1 MSYQGELRSYIAR
14 IRQRLQIHA
23 GVRGVAIFFA
33 TALVMTLVLVL
44 LLNHYAF
51 PHAGTTQARAL
62 LLALLVVVA
71 CAGIA
76 WPLWRMTASRAIA
89 NVEASHPEL
98 EDRLTT
104 FHQREEETNP
114 FVELLAADTLAKT
127 EYVKPQTVVPVS
139 TLAMFAGAGA
149 GCVVALLW
157 MIFAAPG
164 YVGYGASLLWR
175 GERKAVQ
182 PLYGI
187 AVQPGDVTVRR
198 NSDQLITAEVTN
210 LHPER
215 VELLARFHSSNGWEP
230 VVMQAIPSAAG
241 NASYQF
247 TFTGLPEDVEYYVTA
262 GPLTSEHH
270 TVRVA
275 DLAAVKSVK
284 VTYHYPA
291 WTGLKTESQE
301 HAGDLRAIEGTQAEL
316 QIEMDRPLKDG
327 NLSLDDGRTIHLESV
342 EGNRY
347 KGTIAM
353 AKDGAYHVAGTADGK
368 PVRLSEDYFIATDK
382 AESPQIAIE
391 KPGRDYRASPI
402 EEVTVGVKG
411 GAQFGLRD
419 MHLHYSV
426 NGGPDKDIAMLNK
439 PGARDADGKYTLRL
453 EDFKLQ
459 PGDLVSLYATARDG
473 HAESRTDI
481 SFIQA
486 DPFEREFSQSQQGGG
501 GGGGGGG
508 QQGGNQTDISRRQK
522 ELIEQTWKQIN
533 DKTATEKS
541 AKAQGDFLSGAQIK
555 LRDQVNAL
563 SVRVNSRDLSE
574 ANEEFT
580 TFDKAMQEA
589 AKNMLP
595 ASEKLSVTKWQDA
608 LTSEQKALQA
618 LLRAEA
624 TFRQIQVAFGQQGGG
639 GGGGG
644 NSTGR
649 DLASLFDLE
658 MDTEKNQY
666 ETARTSSPQE
676 EHQKQVEDALAKLDA
691 LAKRQEELAQ
701 QQKNPQQ
708 AFQERWQQEM
718 LRREAEQLQR
728 QMEQLAQNN
737 QNGQQGQSQSGQQG
751 QSSSQAGQSSQRGQQ
766 GGQQNGQGS
775 SSSGSSGQQQ
785 GRGSSSGS
793 QSSTDQRIEQALNRV
808 RSASDAMKRAGTPG
822 ASGSSAEAQRQAA
835 ERLREATGMLG
846 GAQQSL
852 AGNRMGQLS
861 READRI
867 QQEEKAQAQRIDDF
881 TKQTQNRDFNTQD
894 FQNRMRQ
901 RNQLAGDRQ
910 QLSDSL
916 SKLQKNMRDAAS
928 GMAANQPDAA
938 KKVRDALSE
947 MDNSDLDNRMQRSAD
962 WLRTGVNPNSN
973 GTEKGIADG
982 LSKLSSQLRA
992 ASGAVGSGNGQRPQ
1006 DAGKPDQNAA
1016 LGQVARLRSELQ
1028 AMQASRQG
1036 NGLNR
1041 GDGGQQ
1047 GNGQQNR
1054 NGQQNG
1060 NGQQGQGQQQGQGSQ
1075 QGNGSQQGRGG
1086 QQSSGSQQGG
1096 GSQSAQ
1102 SGGGQGSNGQMAGN
1116 RNGGALT
1123 RGNGRD
1129 GATDDRGGQLGDL
1142 GNRVNGG
1149 GGGRGTVFGGANT
1162 GNNTYAA
1169 GGTPFGAKD
1178 TSDNPAD
1185 TERNF
1190 QQSLRQLQALRGM
1203 VQGDP
1208 QAQKDLAELTRQMQN
1223 LDPKRFP
1230 GNPAMV
1236 EQMHSEVLRT
1246 VDRLELQLQR
1256 SGDTTAHTGAPQ
1268 TIPAGYSDSV
1278 ADYYRRLSKNST
1290 R

>member
-14 IRQRLQIHA
+14 IRQRLQLHA
-23 GVRGVAIFFA
+23 GVRGVAIFLA
-33 TALVMTLVLVL
+33 TALMMTLVLVL

-51 PHAGTTQARAL
+51 PHAGTVQARVV
-62 LLALLVVVA
+62 LLVVLVVAA

-89 NVEASHPEL
+89 HVETVHPEL

-104 FHQREEETNP
+104 FHQREEASNA
-114 FVELLAADTLAKT
+114 FVELLAADTLSKT
-127 EYVKPQTVVPVS
+127 EYVEPHSVVPAT
-139 TLAMFAGAGA
+139 TLAMFAGAGTA
-149 GCVVALLW
+149 CVVVLLW

-175 GERKAVQ
+175 GERKAAQ
-182 PLYGI
+182 PLYAI

-198 NSDQLITAEVTN
+198 NSDQLITAEITN

-215 VELLARFHSSNGWEP
+215 VELFARFHSSNGWEP
-230 VVMQAIPSAAG
+230 VAMQAIPSATG

-284 VTYHYPA
+284 VTYHYPS
-291 WTGLKTESQE
+291 WTGLKTETQE

-316 QIEMDRPLKDG
+316 QIEMDRTLKDG
-327 NLSLDDGRTIHLESV
+327 NLSLDDGRTIHLEPV
-342 EGNRY
+342 ERNRY

-368 PVRLSEDYFIATDK
+368 QVRLSEDYFIATDK
-382 AESPQIAIE
+382 AEPPQIAIE

-402 EEVTVGVKG
+402 EEVTIGVKG

-439 PGARDADGKYTLRL
+439 PGAHDADGKYTLRL

-589 AKNMLP
+589 AKNMQP

-608 LTSEQKALQA
+608 LVSEQKALQA

-658 MDTEKNQY
+658 LDTEKNQY

-737 QNGQQGQSQSGQQG
+737 QNGQQGSSQSGQQG
-751 QSSSQAGQSSQRGQQ
+751 QSSSQSGQSSSQRGQQ
-766 GGQQNGQGS
+766 GGQQSGQDS
-775 SSSGSSGQQQ
+775 SSNGQQQ
-785 GRGSSSGS
+785 ARDGSSGS
-793 QSSTDQRIEQALNRV
+793 QPSTDQRIEQALNRV

-822 ASGSSAEAQRQAA
+822 ANSNSAEAQQQAA
-835 ERLREATGMLG
+835 QRLREATGLLG
-846 GAQQSL
+846 GAQQNL

-881 TKQTQNRDFNTQD
+881 TKQTQNRNFNPQD
-894 FQNRMRQ
+894 IQNFMRQ

-910 QLSDSL
+910 ELSDSL
-916 SKLQKNMRDAAS
+916 SKLQKNMREAAS

-947 MDNSDLDNRMQRSAD
+947 MDNSDLDNRVQRSAD
-962 WLRTGVNPNSN
+962 WLRSGINPNGN

-982 LSKLSSQLRA
+982 LSKLSQQLHA
-992 ASGAVGSGNGQRPQ
+992 ASGAVGSGNGQRQQ
-1006 DAGKPDQNAA
+1006 DAGKQDPTAA

-1041 GDGGQQ
+1041 GNSGQQGNDSQSRNGQQ
-1047 GNGQQNR
+1047 GNGQ
-1054 NGQQNG
+1054 
-1060 NGQQGQGQQQGQGSQ
+1060 
-1075 QGNGSQQGRGG
+1075 GSQQGRGG
-1086 QQSSGSQQGG
+1086 QQSSGQQGG
-1096 GSQSAQ
+1096 GAQ
-1102 SGGGQGSNGQMAGN
+1102 SGQNGGGQNGNAQTAGN

-1129 GATDDRGGQLGDL
+1129 GATDDRGGQMGDL
-1142 GNRVNGG
+1142 GNRMNAGG
-1149 GGGRGTVFGGANT
+1149 GNNGTVFGGTNT

-1246 VDRLELQLQR
+1246 VDRLELELQR
-1256 SGDTTAHTGAPQ
+1256 GGETTAHTGTPQ

-1278 ADYYRRLSKNST
+1278 ADYYRRLSKNGN

>member
-1 MSYQGELRSYIAR
+1 MSYQGDLRKYIAR
-14 IRQRLQIHA
+14 IRQRLQMRA
-23 GVRGVAIFFA
+23 SVRGATIFFA
-33 TALVMTLVLVL
+33 TALAMTLALVL
-44 LLNHYAF
+44 LLNHFAF
-51 PHAGTTQARAL
+51 PHDGTVQARVVLLSVL
-62 LLALLVVVA
+62 LLVA
-71 CAGIA
+71 GGGIA
-76 WPLWRMTASRAIA
+76 WPLWRLTITRAIA
-89 NVEASHPEL
+89 GVEAKHSEL

-104 FHQREEETNP
+104 FHQREEESNP
-114 FVELLAADTLAKT
+114 FVELLAADTLART
-127 EYVKPQTVVPVS
+127 HDVPPQKIVPF
-139 TLAMFAGAGA
+139 TTFALLGGAGIV
-149 GCVVALLW
+149 CVAVLLW

-182 PLYGI
+182 PLYAI

-215 VELLARFHSSNGWEP
+215 VELFARFHSSSGWEP
-230 VVMQAIPSAAG
+230 VTMQSIPSATG
-241 NASYQF
+241 NAHYQF
-247 TFTGLPEDVEYYVTA
+247 TFTALSEDVEYYVTA

-275 DLAAVKSVK
+275 DLASVKSAQ

-291 WTGLKTESQE
+291 WTGLKTETQE

-316 QIEMDRPLKDG
+316 QIEMDRPLTDG
-327 NLSLDDGRTIHLESV
+327 NLSLDDGHTIHLQQV
-342 EGNRY
+342 EGNHY
-347 KGTIAM
+347 KGTITM
-353 AKDGAYHVAGTADGK
+353 AKDGAYHVAGSADGK

-382 AESPQIAIE
+382 AEPPQIAIE

-402 EEVTVGVKG
+402 EEITIGVKG
-411 GAQFGLRD
+411 SAQFGLRD

-426 NGGPDKDIAMLNK
+426 NGGADKDIAMLNK

-459 PGDLVSLYATARDG
+459 PGDLVSLYATAKDG
-473 HAESRTDI
+473 HAEAKTDI

-501 GGGGGGG
+501 GGGGGG
-508 QQGGNQTDISRRQK
+508 QQGGQTDISRRQK

-533 DKTATEKS
+533 DKTATEKT
-541 AKAQGDFLSGAQIK
+541 ARAQGDFLSGAQAK

-563 SVRVNSRDLSE
+563 SVRVNSRDLSD

-580 TFDKAMQEA
+580 SFDKDMQEA

-595 ASEKLSVTKWQDA
+595 ASEKLAVTKWQDA
-608 LTSEQKALQA
+608 LTNEQKALQA

-639 GGGGG
+639 GGGGS
-644 NSTGR
+644 STGR

-658 MDTEKNQY
+658 LDTEKNQY

-676 EHQKQVEDALAKLDA
+676 EHQKQVDDALAKLDA

-728 QMEQLAQNN
+728 QMEQLAQND
-737 QNGQQGQSQSGQQG
+737 QNGQQSSSQSGQQG
-751 QSSSQAGQSSQRGQQ
+751 QSSSQQ
-766 GGQQNGQGS
+766 GGQQSS
-775 SSSGSSGQQQ
+775 SSSGSSGQQSSQ
-785 GRGSSSGS
+785 ARNGSSGS
-793 QSSTDQRIEQALNRV
+793 QQSADQRIEQALSRV
-808 RSASDAMKRAGTPG
+808 RSASDAMKRAGTQG
-822 ASGSSAEAQRQAA
+822 ANGSSAEAQRQAA
-835 ERLREATGMLG
+835 ERLREATGLMG

-867 QQEEKAQAQRIDDF
+867 QQEEKAQAGRIDDF
-881 TKQTQNRDFNTQD
+881 SKQTQNRTFNPQEI
-894 FQNRMRQ
+894 QNLLKQ
-901 RNQLAGDRQ
+901 RNQMAADRQ

-916 SKLQKNMRDAAS
+916 SKLQKNMREAAS
-928 GMAANQPDAA
+928 GMAPNQPDAA

-962 WLRTGVNPNSN
+962 WLRSGVNPNSN

-982 LSKLSSQLRA
+982 LSKLSQQLHA
-992 ASGAVGSGNGQRPQ
+992 ASGAVGSGNGQRMG
-1006 DAGKPDQNAA
+1006 DAGKPDHTAA

-1028 AMQASRQG
+1028 AMQSARQG
-1036 NGLNR
+1036 NGANR
-1041 GDGGQQ
+1041 DGASQ
-1047 GNGQQNR
+1047 R
-1054 NGQQNG
+1054 N
-1060 NGQQGQGQQQGQGSQ
+1060 GQGQQP
-1075 QGNGSQQGRGG
+1075 GNGSQQGRSG
-1086 QQSSGSQQGG
+1086 QQQGG
-1096 GSQSAQ
+1096 APGGGSSQGAQSAQ
-1102 SGGGQGSNGQMAGN
+1102 GGNSRGGNAQMAGN
-1116 RNGGALT
+1116 RNSGALA
-1123 RGNGRD
+1123 RGGDRN
-1129 GATDDRGGQLGDL
+1129 GATDDRDGRMDDV
-1142 GNRVNGG
+1142 GNRVNAGG
-1149 GGGRGTVFGGANT
+1149 GSGGTVFGGENT

-1169 GGTPFGAKD
+1169 GGTAFGAKG
-1178 TSDNPAD
+1178 TADNPAD
-1185 TERNF
+1185 TERTF
-1190 QQSLRQLQALRGM
+1190 QQSLRQLQALRGI
-1203 VQGDP
+1203 VKDDP

-1223 LDPKRFP
+1223 LDPRRFP

-1236 EQMHSEVLRT
+1236 EQMHSEVLRS

-1256 SGDTTAHTGAPQ
+1256 GGDTTAHTGTPQ
-1268 TIPAGYSDSV
+1268 TVPAGYGDSV
-1278 ADYYRRLSKNST
+1278 ADYYRRLSKNSS

>member
-14 IRQRLQIHA
+14 IQQRLQVRA

-51 PHAGTTQARAL
+51 PHAGTVQSRAV
-62 LLALLVVVA
+62 LLAVLVVVA

-89 NVEASHPEL
+89 SVEASHPEL

-104 FHQREEETNP
+104 FRQREEEANP
-114 FVELLAADTLAKT
+114 FVELLAADTLTRT
-127 EYVKPQTVVPVS
+127 ENVEPHSVVSAS
-139 TLAMFAGAGA
+139 TLAMFAGAGVA
-149 GCVVALLW
+149 CLAALLW

-182 PLYGI
+182 PLYAI

-215 VELLARFHSSNGWEP
+215 VELFARFHSSNGWEP
-230 VVMQAIPSAAG
+230 VAMQAIPSATG

-291 WTGLKTESQE
+291 WTGLKTETQE

-327 NLSLDDGRTIHLESV
+327 NLSLDDGRTIHLQPV

-382 AESPQIAIE
+382 AEPPQIAIE

-402 EEVTVGVKG
+402 EEVTIGVKG

-426 NGGPDKDIAMLNK
+426 NGGPDKDIAILNK

-453 EDFKLQ
+453 EDFKMQ
-459 PGDLVSLYATARDG
+459 PGDLISLYATARDG

-501 GGGGGGG
+501 GGGGGG
-508 QQGGNQTDISRRQK
+508 QQGSNQTDISRRQK

-533 DKTATEKS
+533 DKTATEKT
-541 AKAQGDFLSGAQIK
+541 AKAQGDFLSGAQSK

-595 ASEKLSVTKWQDA
+595 ASEKLAVTKWQGA
-608 LTSEQKALQA
+608 LASEQKALQA

-658 MDTEKNQY
+658 LDTEKNQY

-728 QMEQLAQNN
+728 QMEQIAQNN
-737 QNGQQGQSQSGQQG
+737 QNGQQGSSQSGQQG
-751 QSSSQAGQSSQRGQQ
+751 QSSSQGGQSSSQRGQQ
-766 GGQQNGQGS
+766 GSQQNGQGTSSSGNNGQQQARS
-775 SSSGSSGQQQ
+775 SSSGSQ
-785 GRGSSSGS
+785 GSA
-793 QSSTDQRIEQALNRV
+793 DQRIEQALNRV
-808 RSASDAMKRAGTPG
+808 RSASDAMKRAGAPG
-822 ASGSSAEAQRQAA
+822 ANSSSAEAQRQAA
-835 ERLREATGMLG
+835 ERLREATGLLG
-846 GAQQSL
+846 GAQQNL

-867 QQEEKAQAQRIDDF
+867 QQEEKAQAQRVDDF
-881 TKQTQNRDFNTQD
+881 TKQTQNHSFNPQD
-894 FQNRMRQ
+894 IQNFMRQ
-901 RNQLAGDRQ
+901 RNQLASDRQ
-910 QLSDSL
+910 ELSDSL

-928 GMAANQPDAA
+928 GMASNQPDAA

-962 WLRTGVNPNSN
+962 WLRSGINPNSN

-982 LSKLSSQLRA
+982 LSKLSQQLHA
-992 ASGAVGSGNGQRPQ
+992 ASGAVGSGNGQRTG
-1006 DAGKPDQNAA
+1006 DAGKPDQTAA
-1016 LGQVARLRSELQ
+1016 LGQVARLRSQLQ

-1041 GDGGQQ
+1041 GGSGQQ
-1047 GNGQQNR
+1047 GNDSQNR
-1054 NGQQNG
+1054 
-1060 NGQQGQGQQQGQGSQ
+1060 NGQQGQGQQQG
-1075 QGNGSQQGRGG
+1075 N
-1086 QQSSGSQQGG
+1086 GSQQGG
-1096 GSQSAQ
+1096 GAQ
-1102 SGGGQGSNGQMAGN
+1102 SGQNGGGQSGNAQTAGN
-1116 RNGGALT
+1116 RSGGALT
-1123 RGNGRD
+1123 RGNSRD

-1142 GNRVNGG
+1142 GNRVNAGG
-1149 GGGRGTVFGGANT
+1149 GNRGTVFGGVNT
-1162 GNNTYAA
+1162 GNNTYAG
-1169 GGTPFGAKD
+1169 GGTAVGAKD

-1203 VQGDP
+1203 VRDDP

-1236 EQMHSEVLRT
+1236 EQMHSDVLRT
-1246 VDRLELQLQR
+1246 VDRLELELQR
-1256 SGDTTAHTGAPQ
+1256 SGETTAHTGTPQ

-1278 ADYYRRLSKNST
+1278 ADYYRRLSKNSS

>member
-14 IRQRLQIHA
+14 IRQRLQLRA
-23 GVRGVAIFFA
+23 GVRGVAIFFV
-33 TALVMTLVLVL
+33 TALLMTLLLVL

-51 PHAGTTQARAL
+51 PHAGTVQARVV
-62 LLALLVVVA
+62 LLVVLVAAA
-71 CAGIA
+71 CAGIV
-76 WPLWRMTASRAIA
+76 WPLWRMTASRAIVH
-89 NVEASHPEL
+89 VETTHPEL

-104 FHQREEETNP
+104 FHQREEEANP
-114 FVELLAADTLAKT
+114 FVELLAADTLSKT
-127 EYVKPQTVVPVS
+127 ERVEPQTVVPVT
-139 TLAMFAGAGA
+139 TLAMFAGVGTA
-149 GCVVALLW
+149 CVVVLLW

-175 GERKAVQ
+175 GERKATQ
-182 PLYGI
+182 PLYAI
-187 AVQPGDVTVRR
+187 AVKPGDVTVRR

-215 VELLARFHSSNGWEP
+215 VELFAHFHSSNGWEP
-230 VVMQAIPSAAG
+230 VAMQAIPSATG
-241 NASYQF
+241 NARYQF

-291 WTGLKTESQE
+291 WTGLKTETQE

-316 QIEMDRPLKDG
+316 QIEMDRPVKDG
-327 NLSLDDGRTIHLESV
+327 NLSLDDGRTIHLEPV

-368 PVRLSEDYFIATDK
+368 QVRLSEDYFIATDK
-382 AESPQIAIE
+382 AEPPQIAIQ

-402 EEVTVGVKG
+402 EEVTIGVKG

-439 PGARDADGKYTLRL
+439 PGAHDADGKYTLRL

-486 DPFEREFSQSQQGGG
+486 DPFEREFSQSQQGG

-608 LTSEQKALQA
+608 LVSEQKALQA

-658 MDTEKNQY
+658 LDTEKNQY

-737 QNGQQGQSQSGQQG
+737 QTGQQGSQSGQQG
-751 QSSSQAGQSSQRGQQ
+751 QSSSQGGQSSSQRGQQ
-766 GGQQNGQGS
+766 GSQQSGQGS
-775 SSSGSSGQQQ
+775 SSSSGSNGQQQ
-785 GRGSSSGS
+785 VRGDGSGS
-793 QSSTDQRIEQALNRV
+793 QGSTDQRIEQALNRV

-822 ASGSSAEAQRQAA
+822 SNSSSSEAQRQAA
-835 ERLREATGMLG
+835 QRLREATGLLG
-846 GAQQSL
+846 GAQQNL

-881 TKQTQNRDFNTQD
+881 TKQTQNRSFDPQQI
-894 FQNRMRQ
+894 QNFMRQ

-910 QLSDSL
+910 ELSDSL
-916 SKLQKNMRDAAS
+916 SKLQKNMREAAS

-938 KKVRDALSE
+938 KKVHDALSE

-962 WLRTGVNPNSN
+962 WLRSGINPNSN

-982 LSKLSSQLRA
+982 LSKLSQQLHA

-1006 DAGKPDQNAA
+1006 DAGKQDQTAA

-1041 GDGGQQ
+1041 GNGGQQ
-1047 GNGQQNR
+1047 GNGSQSR
-1054 NGQQNG
+1054 
-1060 NGQQGQGQQQGQGSQ
+1060 NGQQGQGQQQGQALQ
-1075 QGNGSQQGRGG
+1075 QGGGG
-1086 QQSSGSQQGG
+1086 QQSSGSQQSGG
-1096 GSQSAQ
+1096 AQSAQ
-1102 SGGGQGSNGQMAGN
+1102 NGGGQNGKAQMAGN

-1129 GATDDRGGQLGDL
+1129 DSTDDRGGQMGDL
-1142 GNRVNGG
+1142 GNRMNAGG
-1149 GGGRGTVFGGANT
+1149 GGNRGTVFGGTNT

-1203 VQGDP
+1203 VRDDP

-1246 VDRLELQLQR
+1246 VDRLELELQR
-1256 SGDTTAHTGAPQ
+1256 DGETTAHTGTPQ
-1268 TIPAGYSDSV
+1268 TVPAGYSDSV
-1278 ADYYRRLSKNST
+1278 ADYYRRLSKNNS

>member
-1 MSYQGELRSYIAR
+1 MSYQGELRGYIAR
-14 IRQRLQIHA
+14 IRQRLQIRA
-23 GVRGVAIFFA
+23 GVRGAAIFFA
-33 TALVMTLVLVL
+33 TALVMTLALVL

-51 PHAGTTQARAL
+51 PQTGTVQARVVLFAVL
-62 LLALLVVVA
+62 IVVA
-71 CAGIA
+71 CTGIA
-76 WPLWRMTASRAIA
+76 WPLWRMSALRAIA
-89 NVEASHPEL
+89 NVEASHPEF

-104 FHQREEETNP
+104 FHQREEDTNP
-114 FVELLAADTLAKT
+114 FVELLAADTLTRT
-127 EYVKPQTVVPVS
+127 EHVAPQSVVSVS
-139 TLAMFAGAGA
+139 TLAMFAGAGVA
-149 GCVVALLW
+149 CLAALLW
-157 MIFAAPG
+157 MVFAGPG
-164 YVGYGASLLWR
+164 YMGYGASLLWR

-182 PLYGI
+182 PLYAI

-215 VELLARFHSSNGWEP
+215 VELFARFHSSNGWEP
-230 VVMQAIPSAAG
+230 VAMQAIPSASG
-241 NASYQF
+241 NPSYQF

-275 DLAAVKSVK
+275 DLASVKSVK

-291 WTGLKTESQE
+291 WTGLKTETQE

-327 NLSLDDGRTIHLESV
+327 NLSLDDGRTIHLQPV
-342 EGNRY
+342 EGTRY

-382 AESPQIAIE
+382 AEPPQIAIE

-402 EEVTVGVKG
+402 EEVTIGVKG

-439 PGARDADGKYTLRL
+439 PGAHDADGKYTLRL

-459 PGDLVSLYATARDG
+459 PGDLVSLYATAKDG

-533 DKTATEKS
+533 DRTATEKS
-541 AKAQGDFLSGAQIK
+541 AKTQGDFLSGAQTK

-580 TFDKAMQEA
+580 SFDKSMQEA

-595 ASEKLSVTKWQDA
+595 ASEKLAVTKWQDA
-608 LTSEQKALQA
+608 LVSEQKALQA

-639 GGGGG
+639 GGGGA

-676 EHQKQVEDALAKLDA
+676 EHQKQVDDALAKLDA
-691 LAKRQEELAQ
+691 LAKRQEELAK

-737 QNGQQGQSQSGQQG
+737 QNGQQNSQSGQQG
-751 QSSSQAGQSSQRGQQ
+751 GQSSSQGGQQGKSSSQ
-766 GGQQNGQGS
+766 GGQQGSQSS
-775 SSSGSSGQQQ
+775 SSSGGNGQQASNTRS
-785 GRGSSSGS
+785 GNGS
-793 QSSTDQRIEQALNRV
+793 QSSADQRIEQALNRV

-822 ASGSSAEAQRQAA
+822 ANSSSAEAQRQAA
-835 ERLREATGMLG
+835 ERLREATGLLG
-846 GAQQSL
+846 GAQQNL

-861 READRI
+861 HEADRI
-867 QQEEKAQAQRIDDF
+867 QQEEQAQSQRIDEF
-881 TKQTQNRDFNTQD
+881 TKQTQNHSFNPQD
-894 FQNRMRQ
+894 IQNFMRQ
-901 RNQLAGDRQ
+901 RNQIAGDRQ
-910 QLSDSL
+910 ALSDSL
-916 SKLQKNMRDAAS
+916 SKLQKNMREAAS
-928 GMAANQPDAA
+928 GMASNQPDAA

-947 MDNSDLDNRMQRSAD
+947 MDNSDLDNRVQRSAD
-962 WLRTGVNPNSN
+962 WLRSGINPKSN
-973 GTEKGIADG
+973 GTEKGIAGG
-982 LSKLSSQLRA
+982 LSKLSQQLHA
-992 ASGAVGSGNGQRPQ
+992 AAGAVGSGNGQRPQ
-1006 DAGKPDQNAA
+1006 DGGKPDQTAA

-1028 AMQASRQG
+1028 AMQGSRQG

-1041 GDGGQQ
+1041 GNSGKQ
-1047 GNGQQNR
+1047 GNDSQNR
-1054 NGQQNG
+1054 
-1060 NGQQGQGQQQGQGSQ
+1060 NGQQGQGQQQG
-1075 QGNGSQQGRGG
+1075 NGSQQGRSG
-1086 QQSSGSQQGG
+1086 QQPSGSQQGSQQGG
-1096 GSQSAQ
+1096 GAQSAQ
-1102 SGGGQGSNGQMAGN
+1102 NGGGQNSNAQTAGN

-1129 GATDDRGGQLGDL
+1129 GSTDDRSGQLGDL

-1149 GGGRGTVFGGANT
+1149 GGGRGTVFGGVNT
-1162 GNNTYAA
+1162 GNNTYAGGGA
-1169 GGTPFGAKD
+1169 GVGAKG

-1203 VQGDP
+1203 VQNDP

-1246 VDRLELQLQR
+1246 VDRLELELQR
-1256 SGDTTAHTGAPQ
+1256 SGETAAHTGTPQ

-1278 ADYYRRLSKNST
+1278 ADYYRRLSKNSS

>member
-14 IRQRLQIHA
+14 IRQRLQLRA
-23 GVRGVAIFFA
+23 GVRGMAIFFA
-33 TALVMTLVLVL
+33 TALLTTLVLVL

-51 PHAGTTQARAL
+51 PHAGAVQARFV
-62 LLALLVVVA
+62 LLAVLVVTA

-76 WPLWRMTASRAIA
+76 WPLWKMTATRAIA
-89 NVEASHPEL
+89 SVEAAHPDL

-104 FHQREEETNP
+104 FHQREEVSNA
-114 FVELLAADTLAKT
+114 FVELLAADTLTRTAHV
-127 EYVKPQTVVPVS
+127 EPQTFVSAS

-149 GCVVALLW
+149 ACIAVLLW

-182 PLYGI
+182 PLYAI

-215 VELLARFHSSNGWEP
+215 VELFARFHSSNGWEP
-230 VVMQAIPSAAG
+230 VAMQAIPSATG

-291 WTGLKTESQE
+291 WTGLKTETQE

-327 NLSLDDGRTIHLESV
+327 NLSLDDGRTIHLEPV

-382 AESPQIAIE
+382 AEPPQIAIE

-402 EEVTVGVKG
+402 EEVTIGVKG

-426 NGGPDKDIAMLNK
+426 NGGPDKDIAMLSK
-439 PGARDADGKYTLRL
+439 PGAHDADGKYTLRL

-501 GGGGGGG
+501 GGGGG
-508 QQGGNQTDISRRQK
+508 QQGSNQTDISRRQK

-608 LTSEQKALQA
+608 LVSEQKALQA

-624 TFRQIQVAFGQQGGG
+624 TFRQIQVAFGPQGGG

-644 NSTGR
+644 SSTGR

-658 MDTEKNQY
+658 LDTEKNQY

-737 QNGQQGQSQSGQQG
+737 QNGQQGSSQSGPQG
-751 QSSSQAGQSSQRGQQ
+751 QSSSQGGQQ
-766 GGQQNGQGS
+766 GSQQSAQGS
-775 SSSGSSGQQQ
+775 SSSSGSNGQQQ
-785 GRGSSSGS
+785 DRGGSNGS

-808 RSASDAMKRAGTPG
+808 RSASDAMKRAGAPG
-822 ASGSSAEAQRQAA
+822 SNSSSAEAQQQAA
-835 ERLREATGMLG
+835 QRLREATGLLG
-846 GAQQSL
+846 GAQQNL

-881 TKQTQNRDFNTQD
+881 TKQTQNRDFNTQNI
-894 FQNRMRQ
+894 QNFMRQ
-901 RNQLAGDRQ
+901 RNQIASDRQ
-910 QLSDSL
+910 ELSDSL
-916 SKLQKNMRDAAS
+916 SKLQKNMREAAS
-928 GMAANQPDAA
+928 GMSANQPDAA

-962 WLRTGVNPNSN
+962 WLRRGVNPNSN

-982 LSKLSSQLRA
+982 LSKLSQQLHA
-992 ASGAVGSGNGQRPQ
+992 ASGAVGNGNGQRPQ
-1006 DAGKPDQNAA
+1006 DAGKSDPTAA

-1036 NGLNR
+1036 NDLNR
-1041 GDGGQQ
+1041 GSGQQ
-1047 GNGQQNR
+1047 GNDSQSR
-1054 NGQQNG
+1054 R
-1060 NGQQGQGQQQGQGSQ
+1060 GQQGQGQGSQ
-1075 QGNGSQQGRGG
+1075 QTGSG
-1086 QQSSGSQQGG
+1086 QQSGSQQGG
-1096 GSQSAQ
+1096 GTQSAQ
-1102 SGGGQGSNGQMAGN
+1102 NGGGQNGNAQTAGN

-1129 GATDDRGGQLGDL
+1129 GATDDRGGQMGDL

-1203 VQGDP
+1203 VRDDP

-1246 VDRLELQLQR
+1246 VDRLELELQR
-1256 SGDTTAHTGAPQ
+1256 SGDTTAHTGTPQ

-1278 ADYYRRLSKNST
+1278 ADYYRRLSKNSS